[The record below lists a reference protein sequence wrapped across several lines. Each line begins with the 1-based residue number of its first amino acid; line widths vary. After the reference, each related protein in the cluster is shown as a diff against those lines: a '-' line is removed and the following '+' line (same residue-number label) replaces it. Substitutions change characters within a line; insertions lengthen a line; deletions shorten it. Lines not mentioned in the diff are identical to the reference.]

1 VTSLAPSI
9 PASAAPSEI
18 VGRPWRVDAVSI
30 GRASLWLLMGLAV
43 AVGVTVTVLLPFGG
57 RAMTVM
63 SGSMSPAI
71 ETGDVVVSRSVSP
84 LDLRLGDVV
93 TFRDPHDSKR
103 LITHRVRG
111 IQISGGE
118 ARFVTKGDAN
128 NSAENWVVPSDGRVG
143 LVAFRLPKL
152 GYLFSWLG
160 NPLARMALIVVPAL
174 LLGGYE
180 LRRIWGSAE
189 EASDAPAA

>member
-1 VTSLAPSI
+1 VTTLAPTI
-9 PASAAPSEI
+9 PAVPVE
-18 VGRPWRVDAVSI
+18 VERRPWRADAVAI
-30 GRASLWLLMGLAV
+30 GRASLWFAIGLAAAV
-43 AVGVTVTVLLPFGG
+43 AVAVTALLPFGG
-57 RAMTVM
+57 RALTVM

-93 TFRDPHDSKR
+93 TFRDPEDGER

-111 IQISGGE
+111 IRIGGGE

-128 NSAENWVVPSDGRVG
+128 NSAESWVVPSDGRIG
-143 LVAFRLPKL
+143 LVVFRLPKL

-160 NPLARMALIVVPAL
+160 HPFARLALVVVPAL
-174 LLGGYE
+174 LLGAYE
-180 LRRIWGSAE
+180 VRRIWSAPDK
-189 EASDAPAA
+189 AGDAPA